1 MSSPKEWDVK
11 MSNINLTAAVRQNL
25 LSLQGTAQMMAKT
38 QNTLSTG
45 NKVNS
50 ALDNPSNFFTASSLN
65 SRASDL
71 GNLMDS
77 MKSGIK
83 TIEAADNGLTSITKT
98 LESMQSTLRQ
108 ARQDKSFETASY
120 TMPSSS
126 SSLTASSAITFKG
139 GAFGTSGAGSVKL
152 KTDSAQALKAVGSDQ
167 THGLSDMAD
176 VKAALTETKAKQT
189 SATTVATTGGV
200 ATYKDKSFDIEYNG
214 KKATITIKDTDFAD
228 AADSTFAE
236 LKTAIQK
243 GIDASDLKGQI
254 KVGGATTLELEATSA
269 ADASIKVT
277 DAGNVFFDADDL
289 DGTTATA
296 NKAGSDG
303 KTSFAVN
310 GVTVNIGAADLSD
323 TAWTAANNDKNVAA
337 LAKAVNVQLGNAG
350 SKFKAEAVGD
360 ANAQTLRIQA
370 DSTSAGALKITGEA
384 SKTLFGATDT
394 TAGIAGTEDTSV
406 NLVKT
411 VDDLV
416 NEINNSSTLS
426 TKIKASNDSGKLR
439 IQNLSTQDLTMD
451 GISSSG
457 VIDDTSTGQAKIK
470 GNTVRTDLAKQFNE
484 LRDQLDKLADDASFN
499 GINLL
504 RGDKLT
510 ITFNETSTSSIAILA
525 KDGKSVD
532 STSLGVPT
540 TVEAKDLDS
549 DDTIDGVLNKVK
561 SALNSVRSQSS
572 AFGSNLSV
580 VENRQNFTTSMM
592 NTLQTGA
599 GNLTLADM
607 NEEAAN
613 MVSLQTRQSLAT
625 SSLSMA
631 NQANQN
637 VLQLLR

>member
-1 MSSPKEWDVK
+1 

-120 TMPSSS
+120 TLTSTTSS
-126 SSLTASSAITFKG
+126 TAKIDFTG
-139 GAFGTSGAGSVKL
+139 GAFGTGAGSIKL
-152 KTDSAQALKAVGSDQ
+152 ATDSATAAKATAAFSGTQDALVS
-167 THGLSDMAD
+167 
-176 VKAALTETKAKQT
+176 AAITETKASLT
-189 SATTVATTGGV
+189 SDTWAAPTGGSN
-200 ATYKDKSFDIEYNG
+200 AFTLNLGS
-214 KKATITIKDTDFAD
+214 ASQSITL
-228 AADSTFAE
+228 DS
-236 LKTAIQK
+236 
-243 GIDASDLKGQI
+243 
-254 KVGGATTLELEATSA
+254 
-269 ADASIKVT
+269 
-277 DAGNVFFDADDL
+277 
-289 DGTTATA
+289 
-296 NKAGSDG
+296 
-303 KTSFAVN
+303 
-310 GVTVNIGAADLSD
+310 
-323 TAWTAANNDKNVAA
+323 TAANNDTVAKVVTQINTQIDAGTGLKGKVTAKEVGGKLVIESNTATDGETVTATGAGAAGVFGATTASKTGSDGKFSFNVSGVDVSLSKSDFATPA
-337 LAKAVNVQLGNAG
+337 SPTLAEATKAINVQLGNAG
-350 SKFKAEAVGD
+350 SKFKAVDSSGSL
-360 ANAQTLRIQA
+360 QIQA
-370 DSTSAGALKITGEA
+370 DSTSAGDLKITGEGA
-384 SKTLFGATDT
+384 KTLFGAASNTAIVNGAADT
-394 TAGIAGTEDTSV
+394 NVHLA
-406 NLVKT
+406 KT

-416 NEINNSSTLS
+416 NEINNNSTLS
-426 TKIKASNDSGKLR
+426 TKVKASNDSGKLR
-439 IQNLSTQDLTMD
+439 FQNLSTQDLKID

-457 VIDDTSTGQAKIK
+457 VIDATSTGQATIK

-510 ITFNETSTSSIAILA
+510 ITFNETATSSIAILA

-561 SALNSVRSQSS
+561 TALNSVRSQSS

>member
-1 MSSPKEWDVK
+1 

-120 TMPSSS
+120 T
-126 SSLTASSAITFKG
+126 LTSTTSKTAKIDFTG
-139 GAFGTSGAGSVKL
+139 GAFGSGAGSIKL
-152 KTDSAQALKAVGSDQ
+152 ATDSATAVKGTAVFNAGAPATAVANALNGTKS
-167 THGLSDMAD
+167 T
-176 VKAALTETKAKQT
+176 LTGGTF
-189 SATTVATTGGV
+189 SAPTTGG
-200 ATYKDKSFDIEYNG
+200 E
-214 KKATITIKDTDFAD
+214 
-228 AADSTFAE
+228 TFVVN
-236 LKTAIQK
+236 L
-243 GIDASDLKGQI
+243 
-254 KVGGATTLELEATSA
+254 GGATQTITLSGTAGDNDSVAKIATQINTQIQAGTTLKDKVVAADVGGKLTLTAADVGSNAISVTGTDANAVFGTTVSAPGTAGGNLSFNVSGVDVSLTKSDFANSA
-269 ADASIKVT
+269 APTIDEMV
-277 DAGNVFFDADDL
+277 
-289 DGTTATA
+289 
-296 NKAGSDG
+296 KA
-303 KTSFAVN
+303 
-310 GVTVNIGAADLSD
+310 I
-323 TAWTAANNDKNVAA
+323 
-337 LAKAVNVQLGNAG
+337 NVQLGNAG
-350 SKFKAEAVGD
+350 SKFKAVD
-360 ANAQTLRIQA
+360 ALDASATKTGILQIQA
-370 DSTSAGALKITGEA
+370 DSTSAGDLKISGDGA
-384 SKTLFGATDT
+384 KALFGAASN
-394 TAGIAGTEDTSV
+394 TAIVSGTADANV
-406 NLVKT
+406 HLAKT

-426 TKIKASNDSGKLR
+426 TKVKASNDSGKLR
-439 IQNLSTQDLTMD
+439 FQNLSTQDLKMD
-451 GISSSG
+451 GISSAG
-457 VIDDTSTGQAKIK
+457 VIDASSNGQATIK
-470 GNTVRTDLAKQFNE
+470 GNTVRSDLAKQFNE

-561 SALNSVRSQSS
+561 TALNSVRSQSS